1 VVVKYQVPVGLPT
14 GEKNIRPVPVSIQVG
29 YRCYPRIKNHLC
41 TRITIPM
48 RGWGYH
54 NRKKKKW
61 RLFLALSTKERWHFA
76 VIFGT
81 YVAFSHHFCLHQNPA
96 VLVGITAIWCNC
108 TVRFDSN
115 SSCDI
120 VTLPHWI
127 CFHTLEKWTWASLQ
141 QNAYSS
147 EIFISLFDSAWQFI
161 RPTYGCLASPCL
173 RLEAW

>member
-1 VVVKYQVPVGLPT
+1 
-14 GEKNIRPVPVSIQVG
+14 
-29 YRCYPRIKNHLC
+29 
-41 TRITIPM
+41 M

-54 NRKKKKW
+54 NRKKKW
-61 RLFLALSTKERWHFA
+61 GLFLALSTKERWHFA

-161 RPTYGCLASPCL
+161 RPTYGSSGAWPLPVSGWKHGRRL
-173 RLEAW
+173 RFYVSGGFGSNIQKSYIELIQFLETPSLHHCITTHIAK